1 MQYAPRQII
10 PEFFTL
16 QMIDGFPCNSTR
28 HDETIDKK
36 LFSEDWRFSAVEG
49 RLTAGAQRTT
59 GQISNRNQNS
69 VVLRHCRD
77 VVDAQ
82 SWAVEGEEND

>member
-1 MQYAPRQII
+1 MAFRAIVPA
-10 PEFFTL
+10 
-16 QMIDGFPCNSTR
+16 MIKLLINSCFC
-28 HDETIDKK
+28 K
-36 LFSEDWRFSAVEG
+36 DWSSSAVEG
-49 RLTAGAQRTT
+49 RLTAVVQRTT

-82 SWAVEGEEND
+82 SRAIEREEND